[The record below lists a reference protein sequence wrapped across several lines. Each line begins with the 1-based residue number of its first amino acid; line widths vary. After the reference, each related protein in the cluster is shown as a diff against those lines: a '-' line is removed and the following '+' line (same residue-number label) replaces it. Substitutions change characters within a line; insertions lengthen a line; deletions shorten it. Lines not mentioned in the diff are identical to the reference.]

1 MVGGGKEFDR
11 PPFVPLL
18 NYPTEGI
25 MRWRGRF
32 YGWLAV
38 TGDEIYVLL
47 PGKTAA
53 NSEQSL

>member
-1 MVGGGKEFDR
+1 
-11 PPFVPLL
+11 
-18 NYPTEGI
+18 

-32 YGWLAV
+32 YGWVAV
-38 TGDEIYVLL
+38 TGDGIYVLL